1 MSVFAI
7 NTSVTQPFFT
17 QSVVLD
23 GINYVLRFQYNQ
35 REDVYYISIVDATLG
50 TDILS
55 GIKLVVNWGLI
66 QRYNGGDIVG
76 LPPGELVVLSNSSDD
91 SPPTFGNLGIGYPYT
106 LYYLDQSFLQ
116 TGA

>member
-7 NTSVTQPFFT
+7 NTSVTQPFFS

-23 GINYVLRFQYNQ
+23 GSNYILRFQYNQ
-35 REDVYYISIVDATLG
+35 RESVYYLSIMDAALG

-55 GIKLVVNWGLI
+55 GIKLVSNWSLI

-76 LPPGELVVLSNSSDD
+76 LPPGELLVVPNSTND
-91 SPPTFGNLGIGYPYT
+91 SPPTFGELGIGYPYT
-106 LYYLDQSFLQ
+106 LYYLDQAFLQ
-116 TGA
+116 TGV